1 MAAPASTPTPPT
13 PAALI
18 LERCTEAAKD
28 LEATPS
34 PLPDNFLLTLATA
47 VDTLRSLLPPAPAA
61 EAAPAETSR
70 EQAKVPLPMPKRE
83 VPTAVP
89 DEEDGL
95 WLSTP
100 AKAAPDE
107 TSRVPTAV
115 PDEEDIPD
123 LAWSRCQENAEPA
136 PDETRRQEKKEVRF
150 ETTAVPDEEV
160 GHWVFTSTWAK
171 AETRRL
177 PVTSELVYEIPDL
190 AETRVQEN
198 AEAAPSET
206 MRQQNA
212 GASSEEAEAS
222 SDY

>member
-28 LEATPS
+28 LQATPS
-34 PLPDNFLLTLATA
+34 PLPEDFLLTLATA

-123 LAWSRCQENAEPA
+123 LAWSRCQENAEAP
-136 PDETRRQEKKEVRF
+136 PDETRRQEKKVVR
-150 ETTAVPDEEV
+150 
-160 GHWVFTSTWAK
+160 
-171 AETRRL
+171 L
-177 PVTSELVYEIPDL
+177 
-190 AETRVQEN
+190 
-198 AEAAPSET
+198 
-206 MRQQNA
+206 
-212 GASSEEAEAS
+212 
-222 SDY
+222 